1 MSGLKKVIV
10 PGGTYQTYA
19 GAYRSVLPSGV
30 RMVEKNSDGY
40 IITDNVLIAYTGADN
55 DIEIPDGVEEIA
67 EGAFQ
72 NNTEIERVK
81 LPKTLSKIGSY
92 AFSGC
97 TGLKTIEFG
106 GNEAAIEDHAF
117 NNCSALTGEI
127 KFSENL
133 TEIKSYAFAGCSKL
147 EGDLRIPGSVT
158 TVSEYAFNNCASL
171 NGIMELGNGITT
183 IEKNAFAGCSK
194 LTGDLVIPDSVTE
207 IGRSAFYNCSGFD
220 GNIKLSDNL
229 KTLDKDVFYNCSQ
242 LSGELVIPDS
252 VTGINY
258 CTFYNCKNITSVVI
272 GENVGNM
279 GTTSYYAEGYSEADR
294 ISWSPFYG
302 CSKVETIEF
311 KESTPPGG
319 YPVGDRFNAMS
330 GLKKIIVPAESY
342 EAYQSAYGTY
352 IPTGVVLTSD
362 SLTVAVGNFQASKV
376 YSTTVLLTWNASK
389 SQQVIGYHLYRDGA
403 LVGDTTQLQYLDTDL
418 QTDKEY
424 QYSIC
429 GYTEDGKTTP
439 KRSIAVTPK
448 KPVVTAISTDNKLN
462 KVSTSNTTIYASVND
477 TGNLQALSEDNNTL
491 GTFYYFDDKK
501 QRIKIGI
508 GSLSYSGNGTAK
520 YSIEWDISDL
530 EDGNYTVEF
539 EMTDADGESDNLTTT
554 VTIDRTKPQAIATFV
569 GIGDTNSIVLN
580 WSRAAELDV
589 TRYRIY
595 RRAYGD
601 DGYRILKYIN
611 NASTLTYT
619 DTSVKT
625 GQKYSY
631 YIVAVNDFYI
641 ESEPS
646 DIVTVMP
653 EIDSEA
659 PRVTQMTPVNGKIIG
674 GMVSL
679 SVQAQDNVSVT
690 KTELY
695 MSVDNGENWTLL
707 ASAKNS
713 LCTYS
718 LDTSDFD
725 EKKILIKGM
734 AYDAVGNESTG
745 LIYEYKIDNI
755 GPEKVT
761 GLEYESTATTV
772 ILKWNDVSDQDFSYF
787 RLERKNADGTYSKV
801 TDITRTLGVNLS
813 DLTPNTSY
821 VYRVV
826 AYDQLGNRGEE
837 SDDITVVTA
846 EDTTVPVITS
856 IKPDAGY
863 YNNSIPLII
872 EAKDDASI
880 SKVLIQTSVN
890 SISWEDYKT
899 FSCDG
904 KNKSVTIKDSFDLSS
919 YNDGVIY
926 IRAIATDGN
935 GNKSDESNDAPYIQ
949 YIIDKKSP
957 KAPNNLKLAVD
968 MGSIEVTWDMG
979 TEDDLAD
986 YTLYRSTNGV
996 DYTVLKSGLYT
1007 LNYYDRDVE
1016 KEQKYWYKLKV
1027 KDYAGNI
1034 SEYSEAVQGMIPN
1047 DTEAPEIKS
1056 ISPENGTI
1064 VGPTVRE
1071 ITAVVS
1077 DNWKVSSASITYTVN
1092 DNKTVYTVASVENVN
1107 NYYKNISGS
1116 LELSKLRDGDQV
1128 HLKVSVTDA
1137 QGLTTEKEEHTY
1149 IVDKTAP
1156 EIKSIAAVAA
1166 NDNITINWEGNQE
1179 SDLAGYRVY
1188 RRNQNGK
1195 YTMIAQRA
1203 AVKGNTYQYIDYNA
1217 VAKENYYYKVEAI
1230 DKTGNTKYKEIENE
1244 VYLLVKPDV
1253 KAVLDCDL
1261 NMQTN
1266 TEYAFSASASNA
1278 DRGILTYKFDFGDGT
1293 IEEKNNAT
1301 CVHKYNKSG
1310 NYKVTLTVTDNFGL
1324 ADTVQK
1330 TVAVNEPQLLGTIK
1344 AKIVDVNGKAIAG
1357 VPVYFDLD
1365 NTSENVKYT
1374 NTSGEVAFVAKAARY
1389 SIGAYVDGYL
1399 PVKKSVVVKNA
1410 IEETV
1415 TLTMVKE
1422 PIVTGEFEVSRMT
1435 LDEIIAAG
1443 IDVNKPANQ
1452 QVVKVTVHLTYGKTS
1467 STMNIITNGSK
1478 IYSGGTTIMDTDE
1491 GKRKIT
1497 ANVISVN
1504 PSTGTTG
1511 GLLSA
1516 NSNDVIVALLDVPI
1530 EASYLKEF
1538 FDVKLHIV
1546 NHADTEFS
1554 LTNNE
1559 VKLNVPDGMSLVEA
1573 KGSNSSN
1580 IVDFDKLGGQQ
1591 EKTITW
1597 TLRGDEAGEYDL
1609 SADYNAVLEQFN
1621 APVSAKF
1628 KTDTAITVY
1637 GKKAMKLIVDANRQI
1652 NDDAFYFDISME
1664 NISDA
1669 DMYMPS
1675 LNIADDFVT
1684 SYQNKNIEDSKDDPD
1699 YNVKKIDVRYL
1710 NAYVKNANG
1719 YKKYIGTAE
1728 TLSVL
1733 ETGSRYTK
1741 KYAAYNATE
1750 YDNISYIKE
1759 TATEIENE
1767 YGIEVEVNYCNSDL
1781 YSVENADDKVKDIIT
1796 KQDRRSI
1803 ADNIIDMD
1811 NEYFYYYVQA
1821 LADDDNFM
1829 KKLGESFYISSDAV
1843 LNLDFSGIK
1852 WENTKEITRNY
1863 FYQLIQDDAFGDA
1876 VEVKIDD
1883 KYIKMTKTVLS
1894 TIGAEFGD
1902 IADKNGLDTFNAMIS
1917 QSENI
1922 SKLAASWKLGGPDN
1936 FISRLISM
1944 SVASGISV
1952 TTMSTLNNIYKQ
1964 DQLNGRGI
1972 YSAFGDAVQTSC
1984 SEINSA
1990 LGDATNLINAFNN
2003 SAELTQKY
2011 VTIAAAHEEALVLC
2025 DLLLSQEGVIN
2036 NKVIEEV
2043 KDIKKG
2049 LLDGFKSQAEIFA
2062 NEVIKNAIGGMVSK
2076 EISSILKTMDSVYN
2090 VGNGI
2095 GATTV
2100 YSTFKTV
2107 FNTVD
2112 YLFQL
2117 NERVT
2122 EQEKLR
2128 VAASLTYAL
2137 RYESHKEEL
2146 QLIADNYGGTSDGN
2160 SVLFLK
2166 SLKYLIRMRLIGEKI
2181 YTDIAKD
2188 WVIKDNKVLQSIN
2201 NRNYTGKSTFKS
2213 LEEYYKAL
2221 RDAMLYDRDT
2231 LYNTSYSNLDV
2242 PDAPI
2247 VTIDYV
2253 NSCTNEVFSNKY
2265 EYSFDGVTW
2274 KKCENSPIKITPKTV
2289 GQKLWVRASE
2299 TSSNKAGN
2307 ICKTAILGKKNIEDD
2322 IEVALSETECCV
2334 TGLSGGEYYYLMTD
2348 DYNDASKITS
2358 YKTISSNG
2366 MDSIHIPITQE
2377 YKYLKIIRKASNYG
2391 EGSIYGFDSNVR
2403 TVEVNNDISRK
2414 VLNSDN
2420 VQISQAVYT
2429 YNGVSIPQPKILYN
2443 GSIELEATKD
2453 CYISYKEYKGG
2464 VYSEIKNT
2472 EIINPGVYVC
2482 IITGINEYIGTVSK
2496 ILKINKGKQNLCIIN
2511 KTDKITLD
2519 MEGFQLDVDG
2529 HLDSKDIIWKSS
2541 DESVASVD
2549 QNGYVKIY
2557 KESDEI
2563 EISASAIGDD
2573 YYESAITAIK
2583 LKIQGRYE
2591 EKNNPVESYKPDYDS
2606 NATAQPEKTVT
2617 PLPSDT
2623 AVPSSTKNPI
2633 SNDDKIMITSTPT
2646 VTQKPDKIETSVPM
2660 GTEVP
2665 KETQNPLPCNTEVP
2679 KETQSPL
2686 PYNTEVPKETT
2697 SPKPTIKNVQVGDI
2711 IKHKR
2716 SNAICKITNISD
2728 KVGTA
2733 AYVGALDKNQRKIEI
2748 PAYIKIG
2755 EKKYNITTIASKS
2768 FSNCKK
2774 IKSIKFGKNI
2784 ITIGKK
2790 AFYNCTALTNVNFN
2804 NKLLV
2809 INDNAFCNCK
2819 KIKKITIT
2827 KNVIVIGKK
2836 AFYKCKALKDIT
2848 VKSDKLKKGRVGYK
2862 SFGNIY
2868 KCPRIKISKKR
2879 KKVYVKIF
2887 ILKGMT
2893 RKAKFVTDK

>member
-1 MSGLKKVIV
+1 
-10 PGGTYQTYA
+10 
-19 GAYRSVLPSGV
+19 
-30 RMVEKNSDGY
+30 MVEKNSDGY

-55 DIEIPDGVEEIA
+55 DIEIPNGVEEIA

-158 TVSEYAFNNCASL
+158 TVSEYAFNNCTSL

-258 CTFYNCKNITSVVI
+258 RTFYNCKNITSVVI
-272 GENVGNM
+272 GENVGNV
-279 GTTSYYAEGYSEADR
+279 GTTSYYAEGYDRADS

-319 YPVGDRFNAMS
+319 YPVGERFNAMS

-389 SQQVIGYHLYRDGA
+389 SQQVIGYHLYRDGE
-403 LVGDTTQLQYLDTDL
+403 LVGDTTELQYLDTDL

-424 QYSIC
+424 EYSIC
-429 GYTEDGKTTP
+429 GYAEDGKTTP
-439 KRSIAVTPK
+439 KRSISVTPK

-462 KVSTSNTTIYASVND
+462 KISTSNTTIYASVND
-477 TGNLQALSEDNNTL
+477 TGNLQMLSEDHNTL

-501 QRIKIGI
+501 QRIKIGV
-508 GSLSYSGNGTAK
+508 GRLSYNGNGTAK
-520 YSIEWDISDL
+520 YSMEWDISDL
-530 EDGNYTVEF
+530 EDGMYTVEF
-539 EMTDADGESDNLTTT
+539 ELTDADGESDNLTTII
-554 VTIDRTKPQAIATFV
+554 TIDRTKPQAIATFV

-659 PRVTQMTPVNGKIIG
+659 PRVTQMAPVNGKIIG

-772 ILKWNDVSDQDFSYF
+772 TLKWNDVSDQDFSYF

-846 EDTTVPVITS
+846 EDTTAPVITS
-856 IKPDAGY
+856 IKPDAGF

-872 EAKDDASI
+872 EARDDASI

-899 FSCDG
+899 FNCDG

-968 MGSIEVTWDMG
+968 TGSIEVTWDMG
-979 TEDDLAD
+979 MEDDLAD

-1016 KEQKYWYKLKV
+1016 KEQKYWYKLTV

-1092 DNKTVYTVASVENVN
+1092 DKKTVYTVASVENVN

-1116 LELSKLRDGDQV
+1116 LDLSKLRDGDQV

-1137 QGLTTEKEEHTY
+1137 QGLTTEKEDHTY

-1156 EIKSIAAVAA
+1156 EIKSIAAVAS
-1166 NDNITINWEGNQE
+1166 NDNITIKWEGNQE

-1478 IYSGGTTIMDTDE
+1478 IYSGGTTIIDTDE

-1573 KGSNSSN
+1573 KGSNASN
-1580 IVDFDKLGGQQ
+1580 IVNFDKLGGQQ

-1609 SADYNAVLEQFN
+1609 SADYNAVLEKFN

-1684 SYQNKNIEDSKDDPD
+1684 SYQNKNIENSKDDPD

-1750 YDNISYIKE
+1750 YENISYIKE

-1781 YSVENADDKVKDIIT
+1781 YSVENADDKVKDIIM

-1902 IADKNGLDTFNAMIS
+1902 IADKNGQDTFNAMIS

-2011 VTIAAAHEEALVLC
+2011 VTIVAAHEEALVLC

-2062 NEVIKNAIGGMVSK
+2062 NEVIKNAVSGMVSK

-2181 YTDIAKD
+2181 YTDIAKG

-2274 KKCENSPIKITPKTV
+2274 KKCEDSQIKITPKTV

-2403 TVEVNNDISRK
+2403 IVEVNNDISRK

-2482 IITGINEYIGTVSK
+2482 VITGINDYIGTVSK
-2496 ILKINKGKQNLCIIN
+2496 IVQINKGEQNICIVN
-2511 KTDKITLD
+2511 ETNKITVD
-2519 MEGFQLDVDG
+2519 MEGFQLSVAG
-2529 HLDSKDIIWKSS
+2529 HLDSKDIVWKSADETVATIDS
-2541 DESVASVD
+2541 DGYVKIHKACNELEISATAVGDDYYKPSVASV
-2549 QNGYVKIY
+2549 
-2557 KESDEI
+2557 
-2563 EISASAIGDD
+2563 
-2573 YYESAITAIK
+2573 K
-2583 LKIQGRYE
+2583 LKIFDKQEETPSPAPDTKEDEFGAKLAGYTLSLKGNIGVNFYMELSDTILSDRGAYMKFTLPNGTTSKVFVSE
-2591 EKNNPVESYKPDYDS
+2591 AEKNLTIKQGTTYYRFPCEVASYEMTGSIKAQMFDGNGNPGKEYTYTVRDYAEYLINHPDLYPDAIPFAKAMLNYGACSQLYFNVAVDNLANSNLPVDDQRVLDPDTYMDLHQFKTSYNKNEVLGKFAGISLVLKSETTLNIFYEPEDGVDIGKLS
-2606 NATAQPEKTVT
+2606 FMVDGKSVKPEKRGSYYV
-2617 PLPSDT
+2617 LSL
-2623 AVPSSTKNPI
+2623 
-2633 SNDDKIMITSTPT
+2633 SN
-2646 VTQKPDKIETSVPM
+2646 
-2660 GTEVP
+2660 
-2665 KETQNPLPCNTEVP
+2665 
-2679 KETQSPL
+2679 
-2686 PYNTEVPKETT
+2686 
-2697 SPKPTIKNVQVGDI
+2697 IKAN
-2711 IKHKR
+2711 
-2716 SNAICKITNISD
+2716 
-2728 KVGTA
+2728 
-2733 AYVGALDKNQRKIEI
+2733 ALDKFKTFVVTD
-2748 PAYIKIG
+2748 G
-2755 EKKYNITTIASKS
+2755 TNILTGDYCAMMYCYQVLNASS
-2768 FSNCKK
+2768 GTYADDLVML
-2774 IKSIKFGKNI
+2774 I
-2784 ITIGKK
+2784 K
-2790 AFYNCTALTNVNFN
+2790 AFCQYAYSAESACKN
-2804 NKLLV
+2804 N
-2809 INDNAFCNCK
+2809 
-2819 KIKKITIT
+2819 
-2827 KNVIVIGKK
+2827 
-2836 AFYKCKALKDIT
+2836 
-2848 VKSDKLKKGRVGYK
+2848 
-2862 SFGNIY
+2862 
-2868 KCPRIKISKKR
+2868 
-2879 KKVYVKIF
+2879 
-2887 ILKGMT
+2887 
-2893 RKAKFVTDK
+2893 